1 MKRQLVEFVF
11 FFFFL
16 FFGMDL
22 MAKHSLENKLIE
34 SKSLEQGVE
43 VCAKKKRH
51 SNEILLANNK
61 MRYHVL

>member
-11 FFFFL
+11 FFVFRHGCYGVSRETF
-16 FFGMDL
+16 
-22 MAKHSLENKLIE
+22 AR
-34 SKSLEQGVE
+34 EQINREQELGAGCGGV
-43 VCAKKKRH
+43 CQKKRH